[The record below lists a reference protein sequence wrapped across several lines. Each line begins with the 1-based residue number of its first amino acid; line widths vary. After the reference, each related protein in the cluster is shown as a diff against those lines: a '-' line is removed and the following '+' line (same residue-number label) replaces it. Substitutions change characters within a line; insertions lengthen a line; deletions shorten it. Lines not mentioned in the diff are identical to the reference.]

1 MNRESVDLAIIVL
14 VLNVGGAERHV
25 LRMALAAKNAQRNVV
40 VLKLV
45 AGGAL
50 EQILEDSD
58 VEQVDLGKVGPFGWL
73 RALWRTA
80 LFIRQRQP
88 KVLYSVLS
96 VPNIFSLLMA
106 RLFGR
111 SRVIWGIRS
120 SKLTSPSF
128 APKIFL
134 VDFLERKLSL
144 FPDRVV
150 FNSRSGLEYFRS
162 KGFSTK
168 HATVIHNGI
177 DTGYFRF
184 NPQARSRIRQSL
196 GIPSEACVIG
206 TVGRAEHNKGP
217 DIFLEV
223 GRRVLEQTENVYFL
237 IVGRGWDKFLKESE
251 SIAPLGESG
260 RLVVVRETLEVRE
273 YYSAMDIFVSASRN
287 EGTSNA
293 ILEAM
298 SCRRVCIVTDAGDS
312 REMVG
317 DPDLVSEVNDAK
329 NLAYSIESIFQMN
342 EVQREEI
349 ANRAR
354 QRVLGHFLSETEYRK
369 ISDVLFAEGQ
379 GR

>member
-1 MNRESVDLAIIVL
+1 MVKGSVDLAIIVL

-25 LRMALAAKNAQRNVV
+25 LRMALAAKKAQRNVA
-40 VLKLV
+40 VLRLV
-45 AGGAL
+45 AGGGL

-58 VEQVDLGKVGPFGWL
+58 VEQIDLGKVGPFGWL

-80 LFIRQRQP
+80 LFIRKRQP

-96 VPNIFSLLMA
+96 AANIFSLLAA

-128 APKIFL
+128 MPKIFL
-134 VDFLERKLSL
+134 VNFLERKLSL
-144 FPDRVV
+144 FPDGVV
-150 FNSRSGLEYFRS
+150 FNSQSGLEYFRS
-162 KGFSTK
+162 KGFATK
-168 HATVIHNGI
+168 HGTVIHNGI

-184 NPQARSRIRQSL
+184 NPQARVRIRQSL

-223 GRRVLEQTENVYFL
+223 GRRVLKKNENVYCL
-237 IVGRGWDKFLKESE
+237 IVGRGWDKFVEGSE
-251 SIAPLGESG
+251 IIAPLGGLG

-298 SCRRVCIVTDAGDS
+298 SCRRVCVVTDAGDS
-312 REMVG
+312 RKIVG
-317 DPDLVSEVNDAK
+317 DPNLVSQVGDTE
-329 NLAYSIESIFQMN
+329 NLTRCIEDIFGLSD
-342 EVQREEI
+342 EKREEI
-349 ANRAR
+349 ANQGC
-354 QRVLGHFLSETEYRK
+354 QRVLEKFSSEAEYWKLSE
-369 ISDVLFAEGQ
+369 VLFAE
-379 GR
+379 R

>member
-1 MNRESVDLAIIVL
+1 MIKRPVDLAIIVL

-25 LRMALAAKNAQRNVV
+25 LRMALAAKNAQHNVV
-40 VLKLV
+40 VLRLV

-73 RALWRTA
+73 RALWRIA
-80 LFIRQRQP
+80 LFIKQRQP

-96 VPNIFSLLMA
+96 VPNIFSLLAA

-128 APKIFL
+128 TPKIFL

-144 FPDRVV
+144 FPDGVV
-150 FNSRSGLEYFRS
+150 FNSQSGLEYFRS
-162 KGFSTK
+162 KGFATK
-168 HATVIHNGI
+168 HGTVIHNGI

-184 NPQARSRIRQSL
+184 NPQARSRVRQSL
-196 GIPSEACVIG
+196 GIPEKACVIG

-217 DIFLEV
+217 DIFLKV
-223 GRRVLEQTENVYFL
+223 GRRLLEKTENVYFL
-237 IVGRGWDKFLKESE
+237 IVGRGWDKFLKESKI
-251 SIAPLGESG
+251 IAPLGESS
-260 RLVVVRETLEVRE
+260 RLLVVRETLEVRE

-298 SCRRVCIVTDAGDS
+298 SCRRVCVVTDAGDS
-312 REMVG
+312 RKMVG
-317 DPDLVSEVNDAK
+317 DPDLVSQVGDTE
-329 NLAYSIESIFQMN
+329 NLARCIEDTSRMSD
-342 EVQREEI
+342 EKREEI
-349 ANRAR
+349 ANHGR
-354 QRVLGHFLSETEYRK
+354 QRVLENFSSEIEYWKLSE
-369 ISDVLFAEGQ
+369 VLFAE
-379 GR
+379 R